1 MATLGHPSSIPPLK
15 ATLVLGPR
23 SQVPRSTL
31 GGCVCGA
38 YYLSQQ
44 FFGPGAM
51 SHGASKETEAEVVC
65 LRSHSR
71 LVVTESKSRSCDIAQ
86 LLRLSLWPP
95 RPTHQAVSVTSQF
108 YPPHPK
114 VPSLGKHRCCLQGA
128 QKAGDKGSL
137 VMLHA
142 QLPIFPESSG
152 SWESYRAHWLQ
163 SQGPA

>member
-1 MATLGHPSSIPPLK
+1 M
-15 ATLVLGPR
+15 
-23 SQVPRSTL
+23 
-31 GGCVCGA
+31 CGA

-51 SHGASKETEAEVVC
+51 SQGASKETEAEVVC

-114 VPSLGKHRCCLQGA
+114 VPSLGKPDAVSREPRRQVTKGA
-128 QKAGDKGSL
+128 L
-137 VMLHA
+137 
-142 QLPIFPESSG
+142 
-152 SWESYRAHWLQ
+152 
-163 SQGPA
+163 